1 EHEGH
6 DHAEHGGHDHA
17 EHGGHDHAE
26 HEGHDHAPPLIRG
39 SILDYP
45 DQEITSL
52 LLRFR
57 NHGYQALNMQRNIN
71 ENTDLQAATPAI
83 EINRLYDM
91 MGVGTQALRVL
102 ALVIILVSALSV
114 FIALFSSLKER
125 RYELALMRV
134 MGASRGTLFFLLL
147 AEGVLLAGLGC
158 LLGLLLSHGG
168 MGLLAAY
175 LEEAYR
181 YPFSGWL
188 FLPKEFQL
196 IFASIAIGILAALL
210 PAFQASRTD
219 ISDTLTAS

>member
-1 EHEGH
+1 
-6 DHAEHGGHDHA
+6 
-17 EHGGHDHAE
+17 
-26 HEGHDHAPPLIRG
+26 
-39 SILDYP
+39 
-45 DQEITSL
+45 
-52 LLRFR
+52 RFR